1 MTTTPPGWYDDGH
14 GSRRWWDGTA
24 WTAHVQPT
32 PDPAAAL
39 ALQAGG
45 SPGAGS
51 APTRSKAW
59 IIWLVVGVVVLG
71 FVVALLLLVPMLFSL
86 ISGAGDGGSSG
97 GGLDGS
103 TDDERAAVAVVRQY
117 DEAWATVDCDLLIAS
132 TTQRFRD
139 DNGMSVCE
147 QFEES
152 ATVFADATDDYVVTV
167 TAIVTDSDGITVE
180 TTETFRTLV
189 DGEGNPL
196 DDPEASQAD
205 YVYTVIDDG
214 TAWLIDAL
222 VSE

>member
-24 WTAHVQPT
+24 WTQHVQPT
-32 PDPAAAL
+32 GAAYPEIAR
-39 ALQAGG
+39 QGG
-45 SPGAGS
+45 SQAE
-51 APTRSKAW
+51 APTPASAKSKAW

-71 FVVALLLLVPMLFSL
+71 FVVALLLIVPMLFSM
-86 ISGAGDGGSSG
+86 IRGTDGASTG
-97 GGLDGS
+97 GGLEGS

-117 DEAWATVDCDLLIAS
+117 DEAWATADCDLMIAS
-132 TTQRFRD
+132 TTERFRA
-139 DNGMSVCE
+139 DNGLAPCE

-167 TAIVTDSDGITVE
+167 TAIESSSAGVTVE
-180 TTETFRTLV
+180 TTETYSALV

-196 DDPEASQAD
+196 DQPEPSQEA

-214 TAWLIDAL
+214 TAWVIDAL
-222 VSE
+222 DNG